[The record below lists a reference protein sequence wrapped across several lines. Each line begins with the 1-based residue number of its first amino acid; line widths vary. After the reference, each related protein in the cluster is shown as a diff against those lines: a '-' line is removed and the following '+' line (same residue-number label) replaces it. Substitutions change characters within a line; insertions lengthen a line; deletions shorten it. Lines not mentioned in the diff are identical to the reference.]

1 MLIERQSV
9 VAAPA
14 EQVWQR
20 VVTPEGIN
28 DELRPWMTMSV
39 PRGAKGMTVDTVPI
53 GAPIGRAW
61 LRLFGVLPFDY
72 DRLSIAELEPGRRF
86 REDSTMLS
94 MRQWQHERTV
104 TPEGDTKTIVRDR
117 ITFQTRAGLRFAAPL
132 IAAGLRALGTG
143 GCSDTSLR
151 ASGARGAHPC
161 CDSSRHQQGTLTSSR
176 SVHCGVSRPTSRRP
190 ALSQPRW
197 LVGAH
202 RRQFASEPLD
212 LDQDMLAGAA
222 VGQ

>member
-1 MLIERQSV
+1 MVGYAEPVLIERQSV

-117 ITFQTRAGLRFAAPL
+117 ITFQTRAGLRFAAPVARAL
-132 IAAGLRALGTG
+132 RSSAPAVAATLRSGLVAHVVLTRAATRADTSRAHLRRVVRSIAAFRA
-143 GCSDTSLR
+143 
-151 ASGARGAHPC
+151 
-161 CDSSRHQQGTLTSSR
+161 QQ
-176 SVHCGVSRPTSRRP
+176 VDVRR
-190 ALSQPRW
+190 
-197 LVGAH
+197 
-202 RRQFASEPLD
+202 
-212 LDQDMLAGAA
+212 
-222 VGQ
+222 